1 MNQEAFLSGVPVDAA
16 VEAKAVNAIRLLS
29 AEGVQAANSGHPGMP
44 MGMAQA
50 AYTLWSRHL
59 RFNPANPSWANRD
72 RFVLSTGHGS
82 MLLYSLL
89 HLTGYDLSLDELR
102 NFRQLGSKTPGHPEY
117 GEHTPGVETTTGPL
131 GQGLT
136 NGVGMAIAEQ
146 WLAARFNRPEFD
158 VVDHYTYAIVGDGD
172 LMEGVS
178 SEAAS
183 LAGHLS
189 LGKLIY
195 LYDNNSITIDG
206 TTAISFTEKWAQRF
220 DAYGWHVQEVDA
232 LDPTALEA
240 AITAA
245 KADPRPSIIGC
256 KSIIGYGSPN
266 NANTSKVH
274 GEPLG
279 PDELAKTKENLDWP
293 KEPGFF
299 VPDDVRELFSAA
311 PTHGERLE
319 AAYNE
324 MMAAYAAAYPA
335 EAAEYERMMTGELP
349 EGWEEAIPVFEAGGS
364 VATRSSSGKVINAIA
379 AAVPN
384 FIGGSA
390 DLAASNK
397 TTIEGQPF
405 VEAGNFAGPNIHFGV
420 REHGMAGALN
430 GMALH
435 GGVIPFG
442 ATFLVFADYMRGSMR
457 LAALMGLRVVYVL
470 THDGIGV
477 GEDGP
482 THQPIEQ
489 LASLRIIPNMTV
501 IRPADANESA
511 EAWRAALLNESGP
524 TALALTRQN
533 LPIYDREAEGLGGA
547 DGVLKGGYVF
557 YENAPNGLDVVLI
570 GSGSEVEIAYDA
582 AKQLVADGV
591 GVRVVSLASFELFEA
606 QSEEYIEGVLGGS
619 APKVAV
625 EAGVT
630 YGWQR
635 WVGNDPTKSAVI
647 GLDRFGASGPY
658 QEVYEALGITAE
670 AVVARAKELVK
681 K

>member
-1 MNQEAFLSGVPVDAA
+1 MNQEAFLSGVTVDAA

-50 AYTLWSRHL
+50 AYTLWSRYL
-59 RFNPANPSWANRD
+59 RFNPANPAWANRD

-102 NFRQLGSKTPGHPEY
+102 NFRQWGSKTPGHPEF
-117 GEHTPGVETTTGPL
+117 GDLTPGVETTTGPL

-136 NGVGMAIAEQ
+136 NGVGMAIAER
-146 WLAARFNRPEFD
+146 WLATRFNRPGFD
-158 VVDHYTYAIVGDGD
+158 IVDHYTYAIVGDGD
-172 LMEGVS
+172 LMEGIS

-232 LDPTALEA
+232 LDPAALEA
-240 AITAA
+240 AIAAA

-266 NANTSKVH
+266 KSNTSKVH

-279 PDELAKTKENLDWP
+279 PEELAATKENLGWP
-293 KEPGFF
+293 QEPGFF
-299 VPDDVRELFSAA
+299 VPDDVRDLFANA
-311 PTHGERLE
+311 VTHGAALE
-319 AAYNE
+319 AEYDE
-324 MMAAYAAAYPA
+324 LMAAYAAKYPA
-335 EAAEYERMMTGELP
+335 EAAEYENMLSGKLP
-349 EGWEEAIPVFEAGGS
+349 EGWEAAIPVFAPGS
-364 VATRSSSGKVINAIA
+364 SIATRSSSGKVINAIA

-384 FIGGSA
+384 FVGGSA

-397 TTIEGQPF
+397 TTIEGRPF
-405 VEAGNFAGPNIHFGV
+405 MEAGNFAGPNIHFGV

-435 GGVIPFG
+435 GGLIPFG

-482 THQPIEQ
+482 THQPVEQ

-524 TALALTRQN
+524 TVLALTRQN
-533 LPIYDREAEGLGGA
+533 LPIYDREAEGLGSA
-547 DGVLKGGYVF
+547 EGVLQGGYVF
-557 YENAPNGLDVVLI
+557 YENAPNGLDIVLI

-582 AKQLVADGV
+582 AKQLVAEGV
-591 GVRVVSLASFELFEA
+591 GVRVVSLPSFELFAA
-606 QSEEYIEGVLGGS
+606 QGDDYIESVLGAGV
-619 APKVAV
+619 PKVAV

-630 YGWQR
+630 FGWDR
-635 WVGNDPTKSAVI
+635 WVGNDPATSAVI

-658 QEVYEALGITAE
+658 QRVYEEFGITAE
-670 AVVARAKELVK
+670 AVVAKAKELVNG
-681 K
+681 

>member
-1 MNQEAFLSGVPVDAA
+1 MDAA
-16 VEAKAVNAIRLLS
+16 VEAKAVNAIRMLS

-136 NGVGMAIAEQ
+136 NGVGMAIAER
-146 WLAARFNRPEFD
+146 WLATRFNRPGFD
-158 VVDHYTYAIVGDGD
+158 IIDHYTYAIVGDGD
-172 LMEGVS
+172 LMEGIS

-206 TTAISFTEKWAQRF
+206 TTAISFTENWAQRF

-232 LDPTALEA
+232 LDPAALEA
-240 AITAA
+240 AIATA

-256 KSIIGYGSPN
+256 KSIIGYGSPH

-279 PDELAKTKENLDWP
+279 PDELAATKENLGWP
-293 KEPGFF
+293 QEPSFF

-311 PTHGERLE
+311 VTHGQALE
-319 AAYNE
+319 DAYNE
-324 MMAAYAAAYPA
+324 KLTAYAAEYPA
-335 EAAEYERMMTGELP
+335 EAAEYERMMAGKLP
-349 EGWEEAIPVFEAGGS
+349 EGWQEAIPVFDAGGS
-364 VATRSSSGKVINAIA
+364 VATRNSSGKVINAIA

-384 FIGGSA
+384 FVGGSA

-405 VEAGNFAGPNIHFGV
+405 MEAGNFAGPNIHFGV
-420 REHGMAGALN
+420 REHGMAGTLN

-435 GGVIPFG
+435 GGLIPFG

-582 AKQLVADGV
+582 AKQLAAEGI

-606 QSEEYIEGVLGGS
+606 QSEEYIESVLGGS

-658 QEVYEALGITAE
+658 QEVYEALGITVD
-670 AVVARAKELVK
+670 AVVASAKELVK